1 MPKSYSG
8 DLRERV
14 IEAVAAGASRREA
27 AERFEISPSSAVRWI
42 QCWCETKVCAETAR
56 GKYFS
61 AGGARGA
68 DIGSGGRTT
77 GLDLG
82 GDNFGAA

>member
-1 MPKSYSG
+1 MDPM
-8 DLRERV
+8 L
-14 IEAVAAGASRREA
+14 
-27 AERFEISPSSAVRWI
+27 VRDR
-42 QCWCETKVCAETAR
+42 KVCAETAR